1 MKLCS
6 HNPDSKVSIEVVA
19 FDCDGVLF
27 DSREANVRF
36 YNHILDRM
44 GAPLVKSEQH
54 EYIHMHPVRESLHY
68 LLGNGQRFQKAFSY
82 SQTIDF
88 KEFNVCLSCEPGLV
102 DILTMAKSSFK
113 IALATNRTMS
123 TREVLAHFHLDQY
136 FDLVVTASDVARPK
150 PHPEEMDRIAETFG
164 VLHEQILYIGDSTV
178 DQELAEA
185 TGVFFV
191 AYKNPE
197 LKAHLH
203 IAHFNELVPVLESQT
218 KNRMR

>member
-1 MKLCS
+1 
-6 HNPDSKVSIEVVA
+6 VVA

-44 GAPLVKSEQH
+44 GAPPVKSEQH
-54 EYIHMHPVRESLHY
+54 EYIHMHPVRESLRY
-68 LLGNGQRFQKAFSY
+68 LLGNGQRFQKAFSF

-88 KEFNVCLSCEPGLV
+88 KEFNTCLSCEPGLV
-102 DILTMAKSSFK
+102 DILKMAKSSFK

-123 TREVLAHFHLDQY
+123 TQEVLAHFHLDQY

-150 PHPEEMDRIAETFG
+150 PHPEEMERIAETFG
-164 VLHEQILYIGDSTV
+164 VQHEQILYVGDSAV

-203 IAHFNELVPVLESQT
+203 IAHFRELVPVLESQAKSRT
-218 KNRMR
+218 R